1 MENNFN
7 NGGFT
12 QSDSFTSE
20 QKVNALDTEEMQGS
34 VQLLLAD
41 NVGEYVVIEFLIGN
55 DRLVRKQGIVY
66 SVGVSYVSL
75 FDDVNNNYIV
85 CDIYSIR
92 FIYFYLPGQRPNRNY
107 NGFNNNGGTC
117 QNR

>member
-66 SVGVSYVSL
+66 TEGVSYVTL
-75 FDDVNNNYIV
+75 IEHVNNKYIES
-85 CDIYSIR
+85 DNNSIR
-92 FIYFYLPGQRPNRNY
+92 FI
-107 NGFNNNGGTC
+107 
-117 QNR
+117 